1 MPNQS
6 QHFHSIDRN
15 TDILKH
21 RMSIGCGSN
30 SDCSLQYSGISG
42 GNAAIAGIVVGC
54 VVGVL
59 LLFCLC
65 YCCRKERKVDQYAEE
80 NALRDTIVGIKGSI
94 KELRD
99 SAAIKNMSNVEKA
112 MLKREIEEQ
121 LVVKKVEKSGDGGN
135 GEEDEKKQK
144 KSSFLESLSK
154 SDRVYSS
161 YAAALIKS
169 NKSVEFSEAA
179 SDDVEKGAMNEETE
193 KQGEGDATL
202 PEPSSPPRQSNSLA
216 RSLSVKMNKN
226 KSSPNKC
233 FLCLVEYKVG
243 DEVCFSPDDKCDCGF
258 HKPCIVNWL
267 MKRPLCPCC
276 REPFLNEE
284 SSAAKEEK

>member
-1 MPNQS
+1 
-6 QHFHSIDRN
+6 
-15 TDILKH
+15 
-21 RMSIGCGSN
+21 MSSLACGSN
-30 SDCSLQYSGISG
+30 SDCSLQFSRISG

-65 YCCRKERKVDQYAEE
+65 YCCRKERQVDQHAEE
-80 NALRDTIVGIKGSI
+80 NALRGTIVGIKGSI

-99 SAAIKNMSNVEKA
+99 SAAIKNMSNVERA
-112 MLKREIEEQ
+112 MLKREVEEQ

-135 GEEDEKKQK
+135 EEDNKKKQK
-144 KSSFLESLSK
+144 KSSFLESISK

-179 SDDVEKGAMNEETE
+179 SDDVEKGTVNEETE
-193 KQGEGDATL
+193 KQGEGDAASTL
-202 PEPSSPPRQSNSLA
+202 PPPPPRQSNSLA

-226 KSSPNKC
+226 KSNPNKC

-243 DEVCFSPDDKCDCGF
+243 DEVCFSPNDKCDCGF

-284 SSAAKEEK
+284 SSAEKGEK

>member
-1 MPNQS
+1 
-6 QHFHSIDRN
+6 
-15 TDILKH
+15 
-21 RMSIGCGSN
+21 MSFGCGSTDN
-30 SDCSLQYSGISG
+30 CSLENRGISG

-54 VVGVL
+54 VLGVL

-65 YCCRKERKVDQYAEE
+65 CCCRKERKVDRYAEE
-80 NALRDTIVGIKGSI
+80 NAHRDTIVGIKGSI
-94 KELRD
+94 KELRG

-121 LVVKKVEKSGDGGN
+121 LVVKKVEKSSDGGGDGN
-135 GEEDEKKQK
+135 HKEQK
-144 KSSFLESLSK
+144 KSFLESISK

-161 YAAALIKS
+161 FASALMKS
-169 NKSVEFSEAA
+169 NKSVEFSEAT
-179 SDDVEKGAMNEETE
+179 SDDVEKGTVNE
-193 KQGEGDATL
+193 EGDATL
-202 PEPSSPPRQSNSLA
+202 PPPRQSNSLA
-216 RSLSVKMNKN
+216 RSLSVKMIKN

-233 FLCLVEYKVG
+233 FLCLVEYKTG
-243 DEVCFSPDDKCDCGF
+243 DEVCFSPNDNCDCGF

-284 SSAAKEEK
+284 SSTEKEEK

>member
-1 MPNQS
+1 MS
-6 QHFHSIDRN
+6 
-15 TDILKH
+15 
-21 RMSIGCGSN
+21 SIGCGPN
-30 SDCSLQYSGISG
+30 ADCSLVNRGISG

-65 YCCRKERKVDQYAEE
+65 YCCRKERKVDQHAEE
-80 NALRDTIVGIKGSI
+80 NAHRDTIVGIKGSI

-135 GEEDEKKQK
+135 EEEDEKKQK
-144 KSSFLESLSK
+144 KSSFLESISK

-169 NKSVEFSEAA
+169 NKSVEFSEAT
-179 SDDVEKGAMNEETE
+179 SDDVEKGTVNEETE

-202 PEPSSPPRQSNSLA
+202 PPPRQSNSLA
-216 RSLSVKMNKN
+216 RSLSMKMNKN
-226 KSSPNKC
+226 KSHPNKC

-243 DEVCFSPDDKCDCGF
+243 DEVCFSPNDKCDCGF

-276 REPFLNEE
+276 REPFLDEE
-284 SSAAKEEK
+284 SSAEDEEK